1 MLTDLEKVNNS
12 KCWWECNA
20 LKLWYIAAGKFGT
33 CCLAVPNESKY
44 ALSHDSKIPLL
55 SKYLRQMSLCE
66 HRKVW
71 TGIRSNSIPNSPKL
85 EATPMS
91 NNGRMEKHT
100 VVYLYDETLLSN
112 KKDKLLICFLKKHSI
127 KYKTSDAK
135 ECIPYDSIYMSFNN
149 RPSVVTEFKIVVM
162 SRRRN
167 ADWERQKRTFG
178 DDENVSLDV
187 SGGSMLYT

>member
-1 MLTDLEKVNNS
+1 
-12 KCWWECNA
+12 
-20 LKLWYIAAGKFGT
+20 
-33 CCLAVPNESKY
+33 
-44 ALSHDSKIPLL
+44 
-55 SKYLRQMSLCE
+55 
-66 HRKVW
+66 
-71 TGIRSNSIPNSPKL
+71 
-85 EATPMS
+85 MS